1 MSETNLKK
9 RIQVRNGHRL
19 HVKKIISQI
28 NELTSVEGEKPVTRL
43 EACKAELIKQQAK
56 IESLDAE
63 IEELIDE
70 TAVEKEVIE
79 KCEFNALIQGN
90 IYFIS
95 SINSP
100 KTSSSSM
107 PTGTNF
113 ENTENVVGSQQEENS
128 PAAEAACKIKLP
140 KFSLPQFSGDPTEW
154 MSFWDSF
161 TSAIHDNTNSN
172 DIDKFQILEVVC

>member
-9 RIQVRNGHRL
+9 RIQIRNGHRL

-28 NELTSVEGEKPVTRL
+28 NELTSAEGEKPITRL
-43 EACKAELIKQQAK
+43 EACKAELIKQQAR

-70 TAVEKEVIE
+70 TAIEKEIID
-79 KCEFNALIQGN
+79 KCEFNAVIQET

-95 SINSP
+95 STVSG
-100 KTSSSSM
+100 KTSVSNTASQH
-107 PTGTNF
+107 NF
-113 ENTENVVGSQQEENS
+113 ENTVNTVGGQQNENT
-128 PAAEAACKIKLP
+128 AEAAACKIKLP
-140 KFSLPQFSGDPTEW
+140 KFSLPQFTGDPTEW

-161 TSAIHDNTNSN
+161 ASAIMTTH
-172 DIDKFQILEVVC
+172 I